1 MNCFS
6 FIEFH
11 PVSAVFNEGKLF
23 HNIYDASGERTL
35 KAQGE
40 YQGLFENGVPTDGGV
55 QLNAY
60 TTYPSPYITISPKEV
75 YTKHYFAGT
84 QRVAS
89 KPEGK
94 AGIFNTS
101 PLHGYEELKI
111 RQLGDAQAVADT
123 VDLGIITLGGPIEE
137 PVNPDVYY
145 FHPDHLGTST
155 MISDGS
161 GYAYQFFLNLPFGA
175 NERKSHAVFLEV
187 CERSSMAEQRRGGS
201 FDNPYKF
208 NGKELDEETGLYY
221 YGARYYNPRI
231 SVFMSVDPLAE
242 STMTPYQY
250 TYQNPINLV
259 DPTGMVA
266 EDPPNL
272 YLIEKYRGTVL
283 KYHHSNSNEIEI
295 IGKKSS
301 YFAKPYLDKNDNL
314 VGFGI
319 ATEEGRLDYVISKSD
334 FNDFTKGVDRYRHA
348 ADLFNANGPPSE
360 NMIAYSSAMLEGNY
374 KGMMN
379 AAFDMWKEPG
389 AIRDAL
395 ITTFMGV
402 NARSMVRTNVR
413 NTTNS
418 VATPKGWIPQP
429 SKKGGGIVFKDPSNP
444 HNIIRQM
451 PGNPNSPNVLQQNPY
466 VKFMK
471 EGTFYDVNGKALPN
485 GNVPEAHIP
494 LNQFNINNMPKF

>member
-1 MNCFS
+1 MNCFT

-161 GYAYQFFLNLPFGA
+161 GYAYQFFLNLPFG
-175 NERKSHAVFLEV
+175 ET
-187 CERSSMAEQRRGGS
+187 MAEQRRSGS
-201 FDNPYKF
+201 FNNPYKF

-221 YGARYYNPRI
+221 YGARHYNPRI
-231 SVFMSVDPLAE
+231 SNWLSVDPIALWQPVQE
-242 STMTPYQY
+242 TEHYILGQHNGGYFNPRNMSVYGY
-250 TYQNPINLV
+250 TYQNPVLYIAPNGKQNIANGLIGG
-259 DPTGMVA
+259 TKKALLSVA
-266 EDPPNL
+266 EQTFYRAARFYMNNNKSLSGFNFGEVEIDKYTVGLEFGKGFAEGVSPVGLFKGLKDFIKVAKIGYNASKDSKVGFFEDESKNVISIL
-272 YLIEKYRGTVL
+272 DIFDKKNEKHLKTFINSIVFGTFEEFLIDGLKNDFDQTFDKGTMD
-283 KYHHSNSNEIEI
+283 EI
-295 IGKKSS
+295 IKYLTDKSS
-301 YFAKPYLDKNDNL
+301 ELIFEAVKQTSSE
-314 VGFGI
+314 I
-319 ATEEGRLDYVISKSD
+319 Q
-334 FNDFTKGVDRYRHA
+334 
-348 ADLFNANGPPSE
+348 NG
-360 NMIAYSSAMLEGNY
+360 YSTIEV
-374 KGMMN
+374 
-379 AAFDMWKEPG
+379 E
-389 AIRDAL
+389 
-395 ITTFMGV
+395 
-402 NARSMVRTNVR
+402 
-413 NTTNS
+413 
-418 VATPKGWIPQP
+418 
-429 SKKGGGIVFKDPSNP
+429 
-444 HNIIRQM
+444 
-451 PGNPNSPNVLQQNPY
+451 
-466 VKFMK
+466 
-471 EGTFYDVNGKALPN
+471 
-485 GNVPEAHIP
+485 
-494 LNQFNINNMPKF
+494 

>member
-94 AGIFNTS
+94 ADIFNTS

-161 GYAYQFFLNLPFGA
+161 GYAYQFFLNLPFG
-175 NERKSHAVFLEV
+175 ETF
-187 CERSSMAEQRRGGS
+187 AEQRRSGS

-221 YGARYYNPRI
+221 YGARYYNPRV
-231 SVFMSVDPLAE
+231 SMWLSVDPLAE
-242 STMTPYQY
+242 KYPGWSPYNYTLNNPVFWNDPDGMSPEHIDPTAIYFSDYKGNLNTPNLVESWEFFASTEIGINFLKDFAQAGQTIAGH
-250 TYQNPINLV
+250 TYDKDGKYHEKGINLV
-259 DPTGMVA
+259 LGTGDCTIERNKRKLMAASGLTDSVIRLGGIDITIDIENNSKNEFSNLATFLHEFFIHAIPSA
-266 EDPPNL
+266 EDFYDN
-272 YLIEKYRGTVL
+272 
-283 KYHHSNSNEIEI
+283 
-295 IGKKSS
+295 GK
-301 YFAKPYLDKNDNL
+301 LDFFKW
-314 VGFGI
+314 
-319 ATEEGRLDYVISKSD
+319 ISK
-334 FNDFTKGVDRYRHA
+334 
-348 ADLFNANGPPSE
+348 L
-360 NMIAYSSAMLEGNY
+360 
-374 KGMMN
+374 
-379 AAFDMWKEPG
+379 
-389 AIRDAL
+389 
-395 ITTFMGV
+395 
-402 NARSMVRTNVR
+402 AR
-413 NTTNS
+413 
-418 VATPKGWIPQP
+418 K
-429 SKKGGGIVFKDPSNP
+429 
-444 HNIIRQM
+444 
-451 PGNPNSPNVLQQNPY
+451 L
-466 VKFMK
+466 
-471 EGTFYDVNGKALPN
+471 
-485 GNVPEAHIP
+485 
-494 LNQFNINNMPKF
+494 